1 MKCFPNLQCQPD
13 NLRTTVKAQLSSVGE
28 QNSLSF
34 FFFLVTRSPPVGVR
48 GWVWGRAPECLWAPP
63 WKLPDPSR
71 DCLPALDNEPGEL
84 ERSRK
89 GEMIELFYREE
100 AGQRDCS
107 RALKVPFPPFS
118 DNSSFA
124 LLHFLYT
131 SLSKKKKIQPDPED
145 EKIRKKKKSLKLL
158 DTARPQRA
166 AYFLYILV
174 FSACPKKSLFFLHS
188 SMFCSF

>member
-13 NLRTTVKAQLSSVGE
+13 NLRTTVKAQLSSVEE

-34 FFFLVTRSPPVGVR
+34 FFFSGHEKPTSGGWGVDVGE
-48 GWVWGRAPECLWAPP
+48 GPKCLWAPP

-89 GEMIELFYREE
+89 GEMIELFYREV

-107 RALKVPFPPFS
+107 RALKVPFPPLS
-118 DNSSFA
+118 DNSSVA

-131 SLSKKKKIQPDPED
+131 SLSKKKKIQPHPRT
-145 EKIRKKKKSLKLL
+145 KRSGKKKN
-158 DTARPQRA
+158 P
-166 AYFLYILV
+166 
-174 FSACPKKSLFFLHS
+174 
-188 SMFCSF
+188 